1 MRSSFVCQSSQG
13 LLELPWTVYLE
24 GKLQY
29 CLKCRNFNK
38 DKSVMTYHARKSP
51 KICTCC
57 RVREVEFSL
66 YQFHS
71 TKTAKAGPGFDEI
84 P

>member
-1 MRSSFVCQSSQG
+1 
-13 LLELPWTVYLE
+13 
-24 GKLQY
+24 
-29 CLKCRNFNK
+29 
-38 DKSVMTYHARKSP
+38 MTYHARKSP

-66 YQFHS
+66 YQLHS

-84 P
+84 PQKL